1 MRPESVAW
9 ERAAEVR
16 EAARGWRRVGAI
28 DKATEQAI
36 RQAFPDPCITP
47 SAVWRV
53 LAAGVLAAVILCTFG
68 AVFIAF
74 RPGTTA
80 LQVLLF
86 LYAGACL
93 IATDVLEASP
103 RSARRGVAG
112 ATSLLGIA
120 FFLIGLGVF
129 LTETVNARYDDAI
142 DVLLIASLLAWGTG
156 CWRWG
161 SPLFA
166 ALSAV
171 SLFLFLGRLPQARAL
186 WVLAGAV
193 LAGMAARRLDAA
205 RWAPSH
211 RSGAAVIVVAGLVG
225 AYAALNVYSLDEHL
239 LEQLRRFGPTA
250 TTPPRALFILA
261 AVATAV
267 VPLAVLV
274 WGARSRR
281 TFVLDTGIVLLA
293 LSLVTLRHYVHLAP
307 LWAVLTLSGA
317 LLLVLALAVERALRR
332 APGGDIAGFTAD
344 PLFSDERRQRALQIV
359 PVAAAFTPAPPASA
373 EEKGFAGEGGRFGG
387 GGATEKF

>member
-1 MRPESVAW
+1 MRPQSVAW

-28 DKATEQAI
+28 DEATDQAI

-68 AVFIAF
+68 AFFIAI
-74 RPGTTA
+74 RPGTIA
-80 LQVLLF
+80 LQVLLL

-129 LTETVNARYDDAI
+129 LTKTLTVRYDDAI
-142 DVLLIASLLAWGTG
+142 DVLLIASALAWAAG

-166 ALSAV
+166 ALSAI
-171 SLFLFLGRLPQARAL
+171 SLFLYLGRVPQARAL

-193 LAGMAARRLDAA
+193 LASMAARRLDAA

-211 RSGAAVIVVAGLVG
+211 RSGAAVMVVAGLVG
-225 AYAALNVYSLDEHL
+225 AYAALNAYSLDEHL

-250 TTPPRALFILA
+250 VAPPRALFMLA

-267 VPLAVLV
+267 VPLAILG

-332 APGGDIAGFTAD
+332 APGGEIAGFTAD

-359 PVAAAFTPAPPASA
+359 PVAAAFTPAPSAPAG
-373 EEKGFAGEGGRFGG
+373 EEGFAGEGGRFGG

>member
-16 EAARGWRRVGAI
+16 EAARGWWRVGAI
-28 DKATEQAI
+28 DEATDQAI

-53 LAAGVLAAVILCTFG
+53 LAAAVLAAVILCTFG
-68 AVFIAF
+68 AFSIAI
-74 RPGTTA
+74 RPGTGA

-86 LYAGACL
+86 LFAGACL

-112 ATSLLGIA
+112 ATSLLGVA
-120 FFLIGLGVF
+120 FFLVGLGLFV
-129 LTETVNARYDDAI
+129 TETGKMRYDDAI
-142 DVLLIASLLAWGTG
+142 DVLLIASVLAWGLG

-166 ALSAV
+166 ALSAI
-171 SLFLFLGRLPQARAL
+171 SLFLFLGRLPLARAL

-193 LAGMAARRLDAA
+193 LAGTAARRLDAVG
-205 RWAPSH
+205 WAPSH
-211 RSGAAVIVVAGLVG
+211 RRAAAVIVVAGLAG

-250 TTPPRALFILA
+250 IAPPRGLFILA

-267 VPLAVLV
+267 VPPAILV

-293 LSLVTLRHYVHLAP
+293 LSLVTLRHYVHPAP
-307 LWAVLTLSGA
+307 LWAILTLSGA

-332 APGGDIAGFTAD
+332 APGGEIAGFTAD
-344 PLFSDERRQRALQIV
+344 PLFSDDRRQRALQIV
-359 PVAAAFTPAPPASA
+359 PVVAAFTPAPSAPA

-387 GGATEKF
+387 GGTSEKF

>member
-28 DKATEQAI
+28 DEATDQAI

-68 AVFIAF
+68 AFSIAI
-74 RPGTTA
+74 RPGTAA

-86 LYAGACL
+86 LFAGACL

-112 ATSLLGIA
+112 AASLLGVA
-120 FFLIGLGVF
+120 FFLVGLGIF
-129 LTETVNARYDDAI
+129 LTETLKVRYDDAI
-142 DVLLIASLLAWGTG
+142 DVLLIASVFAWGAG

-166 ALSAV
+166 GLSAI

-193 LAGMAARRLDAA
+193 LAGTAARRLDGG

-211 RSGAAVIVVAGLVG
+211 RRAAAVVVVAGLAG

-239 LEQLRRFGPTA
+239 LEQLRRYGPTA
-250 TTPPRALFILA
+250 IAPPRGLFTLA
-261 AVATAV
+261 AIATAV
-267 VPLAVLV
+267 VPLAILV

-307 LWAVLTLSGA
+307 LWAILTLSGA

-332 APGGDIAGFTAD
+332 APGGEIAGFTAD
-344 PLFSDERRQRALQIV
+344 PLFSDARRQRALQIV
-359 PVAAAFTPAPPASA
+359 PVVAAFTPAPSAPA
-373 EEKGFAGEGGRFGG
+373 EEKGFAGKGGRFGG
-387 GGATEKF
+387 GGASEKF

>member
-1 MRPESVAW
+1 
-9 ERAAEVR
+9 
-16 EAARGWRRVGAI
+16 
-28 DKATEQAI
+28 
-36 RQAFPDPCITP
+36 
-47 SAVWRV
+47 
-53 LAAGVLAAVILCTFG
+53 
-68 AVFIAF
+68 
-74 RPGTTA
+74 
-80 LQVLLF
+80 
-86 LYAGACL
+86 
-93 IATDVLEASP
+93 
-103 RSARRGVAG
+103 VAG

-129 LTETVNARYDDAI
+129 LTETLKVRYDDAI
-142 DVLLIASLLAWGTG
+142 DVLLIASALAWAAG

-166 ALSAV
+166 AFSAA

-211 RSGAAVIVVAGLVG
+211 RRAAAVVLVVGLVG
-225 AYAALNVYSLDEHL
+225 AYAALNAYSLDERL
-239 LEQLRRFGPTA
+239 LEQVRRFGTIGPA
-250 TTPPRALFILA
+250 APRCLFILA
-261 AVATAV
+261 AIATAV
-267 VPLAVLV
+267 VPVAVLM
-274 WGARSRR
+274 WGLRSRR

-317 LLLVLALAVERALRR
+317 LLLVLALAAERALRR

-344 PLFSDERRQRALQIV
+344 PLFSDERRQRALQII

>member
-1 MRPESVAW
+1 MRSQSVAW

-16 EAARGWRRVGAI
+16 EAARGWRGVGAI
-28 DKATEQAI
+28 DEATDQAI

-68 AVFIAF
+68 AFSIAI
-74 RPGTTA
+74 RPGPGA

-103 RSARRGVAG
+103 RSAKRGVAG
-112 ATSLLGIA
+112 ATSLLGVA
-120 FFLIGLGVF
+120 FLLIGLGLF
-129 LTETVNARYDDAI
+129 LTETVKVRSDDAI
-142 DVLLIASLLAWGTG
+142 DVLLIASVLAWGTG

-166 ALSAV
+166 ALSAI

-186 WVLAGAV
+186 WVVAGAV
-193 LAGMAARRLDAA
+193 LAGTAARRLDAA
-205 RWAPSH
+205 HWAPSH
-211 RSGAAVIVVAGLVG
+211 RLAASVIVVAGLVG

-250 TTPPRALFILA
+250 GAPPRGLFILA
-261 AVATAV
+261 AVATAA
-267 VPLAVLV
+267 VPLAILV

-307 LWAVLTLSGA
+307 LWTILTLSGA

-359 PVAAAFTPAPPASA
+359 PVVAAFTPAPSAAA
-373 EEKGFAGEGGRFGG
+373 EEQGFAGEGGRFGG
-387 GGATEKF
+387 GGANEKF

>member
-16 EAARGWRRVGAI
+16 EAARGWRRAGAI
-28 DKATEQAI
+28 DEATEQAI
-36 RQAFPDPCITP
+36 RQVFPDPCVTP
-47 SAVWRV
+47 SAVWRL

-68 AVFIAF
+68 AFFIAI
-74 RPGTTA
+74 RPGTAA

-112 ATSLLGIA
+112 AASLLGIA
-120 FFLIGLGVF
+120 LFLIGLGVF
-129 LTETVNARYDDAI
+129 LTETLKVRYDDTT
-142 DVLLIASLLAWGTG
+142 DVLLIASALAWAAG

-166 ALSAV
+166 ALSAI

-193 LAGMAARRLDAA
+193 LVGVAVRRLDAA

-225 AYAALNVYSLDEHL
+225 AYAALNVYSLDERL
-239 LEQLRRFGPTA
+239 LEQIRRFGPTA
-250 TTPPRALFILA
+250 TAPPRGLFILA
-261 AVATAV
+261 AAATAV
-267 VPLAVLV
+267 VPLAILG
-274 WGARSRR
+274 WGVRSRR

-359 PVAAAFTPAPPASA
+359 PVAAAFTPAPPAPA

>member
-16 EAARGWRRVGAI
+16 GAARGWRRVGAI
-28 DKATEQAI
+28 DEATEQSI
-36 RQAFPDPCITP
+36 RQAVPDPCITP

-53 LAAGVLAAVILCTFG
+53 LAAAVLAAVIVCTFG
-68 AVFIAF
+68 ALSIAF

-86 LYAGACL
+86 LYAGVCL
-93 IATDVLEASP
+93 IATDLLEASP

-112 ATSLLGIA
+112 ATALLGIA

-129 LTETVNARYDDAI
+129 LTDTLRVRYHEAI
-142 DVLLIASLLAWGTG
+142 DVLLIVSALAWAAG

-166 ALSAV
+166 ALSAT

-211 RSGAAVIVVAGLVG
+211 RRGAAVIVVAGLVG

-267 VPLAVLV
+267 VPLAILG
-274 WGARSRR
+274 WGIRSRR

-332 APGGDIAGFTAD
+332 AAGGEIAGFTAD

-359 PVAAAFTPAPPASA
+359 PVAAAFTPAPSAPA